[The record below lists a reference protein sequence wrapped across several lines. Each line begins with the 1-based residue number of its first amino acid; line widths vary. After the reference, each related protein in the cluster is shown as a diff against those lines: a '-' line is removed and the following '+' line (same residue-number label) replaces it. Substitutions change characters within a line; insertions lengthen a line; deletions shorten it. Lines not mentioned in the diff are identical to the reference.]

1 MENIKYS
8 NILKPDFVNTTI
20 VYKKLSPSGEKEG
33 GHENNI

>member
-8 NILKPDFVNTTI
+8 NIPKRDFVNTTI

-33 GHENNI
+33 GYENNI